1 MAGRAPRSRWR
12 SWLSGP
18 ADRTQPSGGPAG
30 SAGVQP
36 DSDFAAAD
44 RRRPADV
51 RWSSLWSPGG
61 SSRSPGHRRRHQGS
75 LCPTVA
81 TPHGPALRDPV
92 THRTQS
98 RAQGSHPLSTRG
110 RSIWHTPGLPK
121 PLRGCPL
128 PGTKVLAPQRP
139 SASATSVQTEKAAPC
154 HPVNPKSLPRGP
166 EPTLRGCS
174 KSCHLYPTPRRGTEP
189 SQSSWGARFVPHLLG
204 HIRLQGLVTDLEAE
218 ARRAWTRGEP
228 AAPLMTN
235 TLWGDQPPCIEGHC
249 KRRGSCRCV
258 GFC

>member
-1 MAGRAPRSRWR
+1 MRQTQFPLPQERCLSVTLGLRAPHGATAELPLGVLGTGGWTAPRSRWR

-51 RWSSLWSPGG
+51 RWSGLWSPGG

-121 PLRGCPL
+121 PLRGCP
-128 PGTKVLAPQRP
+128 P
-139 SASATSVQTEKAAPC
+139 S
-154 HPVNPKSLPRGP
+154 R
-166 EPTLRGCS
+166 
-174 KSCHLYPTPRRGTEP
+174 
-189 SQSSWGARFVPHLLG
+189 
-204 HIRLQGLVTDLEAE
+204 D
-218 ARRAWTRGEP
+218 
-228 AAPLMTN
+228 
-235 TLWGDQPPCIEGHC
+235 
-249 KRRGSCRCV
+249 
-258 GFC
+258 